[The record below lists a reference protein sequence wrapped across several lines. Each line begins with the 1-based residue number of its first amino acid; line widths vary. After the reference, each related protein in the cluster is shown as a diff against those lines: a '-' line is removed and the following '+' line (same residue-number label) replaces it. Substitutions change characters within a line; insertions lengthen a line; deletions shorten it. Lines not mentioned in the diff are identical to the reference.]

1 MTDDTKGTKFDPKEG
16 CSDWFVLE
24 AECSDNSLDGDLEKL
39 FEEGNDT
46 DISDL
51 IDDED
56 TVQGNSRELLCQQQS
71 EESEQQIH
79 LLKRKYFSSQ
89 EILQLSPRLQSI
101 TISPQH
107 KSKRRLFEQDSGL
120 ELSFNEA
127 KDFTQQTLEVQEV
140 SASGSEPADQ
150 GAKGLG
156 IVKDLL
162 KCSNVKAMLLAKFK
176 EAFGVGFMELT
187 RQYKSCKTCC
197 RDWVVTLYAVQD
209 ELIESSK
216 QLLLQHCAYIWLQHM
231 PPMCLYLL
239 CFNVGKSRETVFRLL
254 MNLLQVAEVQ
264 ILAEPPKLR
273 STLSAL
279 FWYKGSMNPNVY
291 AHGEY
296 PEWIMTQTMIN
307 HQSAEATQFDLST
320 MIQYAYDNDLINE
333 DEIAYNYAKL
343 ADTDANARA
352 FLQHNSQAR
361 FVRECA
367 LMVRYYKRGEMKDMS
382 ISAWIHNKMLVVE
395 GEGHWSDIV
404 KFVRFQDINFIRFLD
419 VFKSFLHNTPK
430 KNCLLFYGPPDT
442 GKSMFTMSL
451 IKVLKGKV
459 LSFANYKSNFW
470 LQPLADTKIALIDDV
485 THVCWDYIDQY
496 LRNGLDGNF
505 VCLDLKHRAPC
516 QIKFPPL
523 LLTSNI
529 DIMKEERYR
538 YLHSRVHAFAFP
550 NKFPFDSNNKPQFRL
565 TDQSWKSFFERLWK
579 QLDLSDQEDEGDD
592 GHTQR
597 SFQCTARESN
607 GHL

>member
-1 MTDDTKGTKFDPKEG
+1 MADDKGTKYDPKEG

-24 AECSDNSLDGDLEKL
+24 AECSDTSLDGDLEKL
-39 FEEGNDT
+39 FEEGTDT

-51 IDDED
+51 IDNED
-56 TVQGNSRELLCQQQS
+56 TIQGNSRELLCQQES

-79 LLKRKYFSSQ
+79 WLKRKYISSQ
-89 EILQLSPRLQSI
+89 EVLQLSPRLQSI
-101 TISPQH
+101 SISPQH

-127 KDFTQQTLEVQEV
+127 QDLTQQTVEVP
-140 SASGSEPADQ
+140 ATNSGPPEQ

-176 EAFGVGFMELT
+176 DAFGVGFMELT
-187 RQYKSCKTCC
+187 RQYKSNKTCC
-197 RDWVVTLYAVQD
+197 RDWVVTVYAVQD
-209 ELIESSK
+209 ELLESSK
-216 QLLLQHCAYIWLQHM
+216 QLLMKHCAYIWLHQI

-239 CFNVGKSRETVFRLL
+239 CFNVGKSRETVLRLL
-254 MNLLQVAEVQ
+254 INILQVADVQ

-307 HQSAEATQFDLST
+307 HQTAETTQFDLST
-320 MIQYAYDNDLINE
+320 MVQYAYDNDLSDE
-333 DEIAYNYAKL
+333 AEIAYHYAKL

-361 FVRECA
+361 FVKECA
-367 LMVRYYKRGEMKDMS
+367 IMVRHYRRGEMKEMS
-382 ISAWIHNKMLVVE
+382 ISAWIHRKLQVVE

-404 KFVRFQDINFIRFLD
+404 KFVRYQNINFIEFLNA
-419 VFKSFLHNTPK
+419 FKSFLQNTPK
-430 KNCLLFYGPPDT
+430 RSCLLFYGPPDT

-451 IKVLKGKV
+451 IKLMKGKV
-459 LSFANYKSNFW
+459 LSFANYKSTFW
-470 LQPLADTKIALIDDV
+470 LQPVADTKLVLIDDV
-485 THVCWDYIDQY
+485 TYVCWDYIEQY
-496 LRNGLDGNF
+496 LRNALDGNT
-505 VCLDLKHRAPC
+505 VCLDMKHRAPC

-523 LLTSNI
+523 MLTSNI
-529 DIMKEERYR
+529 DIMKEEKYR
-538 YLHSRVHAFAFP
+538 YLHSRIKAFAFP
-550 NKFPFDSNNKPQFRL
+550 HKFPFDSDNKPQFKL
-565 TDQSWKSFFERLWK
+565 TDQSWKSFFERLWR
-579 QLDLSDQEDEGDD
+579 QLELSDQEDEGDD
-592 GHTQR
+592 GYTQR
-597 SFQCTARESN
+597 TFQCTTRESN